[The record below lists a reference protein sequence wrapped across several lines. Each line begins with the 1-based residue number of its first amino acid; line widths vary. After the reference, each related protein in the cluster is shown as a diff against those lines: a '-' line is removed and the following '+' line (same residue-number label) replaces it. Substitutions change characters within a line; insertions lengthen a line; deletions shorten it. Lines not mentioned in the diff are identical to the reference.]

1 MQQNDRLSA
10 LSRAQARPVL
20 SAAASIWA
28 LLFGVGM
35 LMLGSGLQNTL
46 LGVRANDENFGSS
59 VTGLVMSGFFAGFL
73 LGSWLSPRVIQ
84 RVGHLRLFAAAVSL
98 ASIAILL
105 QSIWVHPIGWALMRV
120 LAGYCQA
127 TALIVSESWLNA
139 RITNEHRGKLLSIY
153 NIITYLG
160 VGGGQLLL
168 NLADPGDTTLF
179 ILVSVLLSFAAVP
192 ILLSMTPQ
200 PLQDAPELLSLRELY
215 RASPLGLIG
224 SSMAGL
230 LQGAVFGMGA
240 VYAQEVG
247 MSLGQISLFMFVLI
261 GGVAL
266 FQWPVGMLSDR
277 IDRRRVI
284 TGLALVGAA
293 VALLGIP
300 ASASINSL
308 MLLAPLMGTGPMILY
323 SLFVAHTNDYLR
335 PSQMVAASSALVLV
349 FGVGASFGPSLTG
362 ILMDLLGPSGWLWV
376 LALGQLGIGA
386 FTLYRMTR
394 REALPVAEQSVYV
407 PDAAQTAGLV
417 PAQTQQAVDH
427 PATNYSEDGAAD
439 SQSHQEL

>member
-1 MQQNDRLSA
+1 MKRHSGVSESSRL
-10 LSRAQARPVL
+10 QTNPVL

-28 LLFGVGM
+28 LLFGMGM
-35 LMLGSGLQNTL
+35 LMLGNGLQNTL
-46 LGVRANDENFGSS
+46 LGVRASSENFGST

-73 LGSWLSPRVIQ
+73 LGSWLSPGVIQ
-84 RVGHLRLFAAAVSL
+84 RVGHLRLFAAVVSL
-98 ASIAILL
+98 ASIAILV
-105 QSIWVHPIGWALMRV
+105 QSVFVYPLVWALMRV

-127 TALIVSESWLNA
+127 TALIVAESWLNV

-153 NIITYLG
+153 NIVTYLS

-168 NLADPGDTTLF
+168 NLADPGNTTLF

-192 ILLSMTPQ
+192 ILLSLSPQ
-200 PLQDAPELLSLRELY
+200 PVQEAPELLSVRELY

-240 VYAQEVG
+240 VYAQQVG

-277 IDRRRVI
+277 IDRRKVI
-284 TGLALVGAA
+284 TGLALVSAA
-293 VALLGIP
+293 VALLAIP
-300 ASASINSL
+300 AGDTIGYL
-308 MLLAPLMGTGPMILY
+308 MVLAPLMGTGPMILY

-335 PSQMVAASSALVLV
+335 HGQMVAASSALVLV

-362 ILMDLLGPSGWLWV
+362 ILMGILGPSGWLWV

-394 REALPVAEQSVYV
+394 REALPVAEQSAYV
-407 PDAAQTAGLV
+407 PDAALTSGLV
-417 PAQTQQAVDH
+417 PAQTQQMLEKEG
-427 PATNYSEDGAAD
+427 Y
-439 SQSHQEL
+439 ELDTDDPENGEGR